1 MSKSISQSISK
12 LKATFSQPL
21 DKVAISLS
29 VALLVLTVLLL
40 LGGDRSVPRVR
51 DFSWNDRTVG
61 SDDRAFLLTF
71 TRPMNLNSVE
81 DNLTIDPPLP
91 GKISWAG
98 RRMAYTLEYPAP
110 YGTEYTLRLSGA
122 RDRFTEA
129 DDTEH
134 FLDPFEGIFQS
145 RDRAF
150 VYLGSEESERGQLIL
165 YNFTRD
171 EKIVLTPADLT
182 VMEFQV
188 YPEGDRVLFSAI
200 DRSRRDAGLTDAQL
214 FTVTTGLNFAKGNN
228 PDSAGKIDRILDN
241 QTYQNLQFALSPDGS
256 TIVVQRANRQ
266 NPGADF
272 GLWVIRDGQ
281 APKKFEALPG
291 GEFVIAPNSQ
301 ELAIAQG
308 QGIALLSLAKGDE
321 GKEPLEFFPQY
332 GRIMGF
338 TNDGGAAVM
347 VKFNTD
353 YTRSLFLVPSSGE
366 PQELLKTTGSILQA
380 QFDPSGRYLYCLLTE
395 LIEAEE
401 YIEIPYILVLD
412 LENEISRELLRFE
425 TSPLDLHMSLSPDGQ
440 AILFDRLLTD
450 TDTARPN
457 VPLTD
462 SGDAIESSQL
472 WALFPLVTA
481 EGELAEQPQPER
493 LPLDGFRPR
502 WLP

>member
-1 MSKSISQSISK
+1 MSHPISK
-12 LKATFSQPL
+12 LKSTFSQPL
-21 DKVAISLS
+21 DKVAISLC
-29 VALLVLTVLLL
+29 VALAVLTILLL

-51 DFSWNDRTVG
+51 DFSWSDRTV
-61 SDDRAFLLTF
+61 SANDRAFILTF

-81 DNLTIDPPLP
+81 ENLTIDPPLP

-98 RRMAYTLEYPAP
+98 RRMAYTLEYPAS
-110 YGTEYTLRLSGA
+110 YGTDYTLRLASA

-129 DDTEH
+129 SDTEH
-134 FLDPFEGIFQS
+134 FLDPFEGTFQS
-145 RDRAF
+145 HDRAF
-150 VYLGSEESERGQLIL
+150 VYLGSEETERGQLIL

-171 EKIVLTPADLT
+171 AKIVLTPADLT
-182 VMEFQV
+182 VMDFQL
-188 YPEGDRVLFSAI
+188 YPDGDRVLFSAI
-200 DRSRRDAGLTDAQL
+200 DRGNRDAGLTDTQL
-214 FTVTTGLNFAKGNN
+214 FTVTTGLDFDDTNTE
-228 PDSAGKIDRILDN
+228 PPGKIDRVLDN

-256 TIVVQRANRQ
+256 TIVVQRANRK

-272 GLWVIRDGQ
+272 GLWVVRDGQ

-308 QGIALLSLAKGDE
+308 QGIALISLAKGDE
-321 GKEPLEFFPQY
+321 GNEPLQFFPQY

-338 TNDGGAAVM
+338 TNDGNAAVM

-353 YTRSLFLVPSSGE
+353 YTRSLFLVPSSGD
-366 PQELLKTTGSILQA
+366 PQELLNTTGSILQA

-401 YIEIPYILVLD
+401 YIERPYILALD
-412 LENEISRELLRFE
+412 LENETSRELLRFE
-425 TSPLDLHMSLSPDGQ
+425 TSPIDLHMSLSPDGR

-450 TDTARPN
+450 TDTNRPD

-462 SGDAIESSQL
+462 SGDAIASSQL
-472 WALFPLVTA
+472 WALFPLATA
-481 EGELAEQPQPER
+481 DGELAPQPQPER